1 MRISTSQMFTQNTNN
16 ILQKQTETAK
26 LLEQLSSGK
35 KVNTSGDDPVAALG
49 IDNLNQQQALVDQF
63 LKNIDYAKNHLGIA
77 ESKLGSAEELVT
89 GLREQILRGV
99 NGGLSPSERQM
110 IADEMRGSLQEL
122 LNVANTRDESGN
134 FMFSG
139 FKTDTEPFA
148 FDGAG
153 NMIYSGDAGVRDAMI
168 SRGIA
173 MGTNVPGDMAFM
185 TSPNALGDYA
195 VNYLST
201 QAGDFKV
208 QSAAITNPAAH
219 VEDTYTFNFI
229 DNGTGGVNL
238 EVRDSANG
246 LVTTVNNFDATN
258 PVSFNGIDVKL
269 EGTPAAGDSIALA
282 PQAEVSIFDT
292 INKAITLIEDDSRMN
307 SPAGIAE
314 LAQLLNDTDSGLN
327 QLSTARSVAG
337 NNLKSLESYAG
348 RHAEEQVVNTSALS
362 LLEDLDY
369 ATAISE
375 FEKQQLALNAVSNVF
390 SRVGSVSLFDYL

>member
-16 ILQKQTETAK
+16 ILQKQTETSK

-49 IDNLNQQQALVDQF
+49 IDNINQQQALVDQF

-99 NGGLSPSERQM
+99 NGGLSPTERQM
-110 IADEMRGSLQEL
+110 IAEEMRGSLEEL
-122 LNVANTRDESGN
+122 LNIANTKDESGN
-134 FMFSG
+134 YLFAG
-139 FKTDTEPFA
+139 YKTDSMPFA
-148 FDGAG
+148 FDNAG
-153 NMIYSGDAGVRDAMI
+153 NMVYSGDSGVRDAMI
-168 SRGIA
+168 SRGIS
-173 MGTNVPGDMAFM
+173 MGTNIPGDMAFM
-185 TSPNALGDYA
+185 KVPNALGDYA

-201 QAGDFKV
+201 QTGEFKV
-208 QSAAITNPAAH
+208 ESAAITNPATH

-229 DNGTGGVNL
+229 DNGAGGVNL
-238 EVRDSANG
+238 EVRDSGAA
-246 LVTTVNNFDATN
+246 LVTTVNNFDAST
-258 PVSFNGIDVKL
+258 PVSFNGIEVKID
-269 EGTPAAGDSIALA
+269 GTPAAGDSFSMA
-282 PQAEVSIFDT
+282 PQAEVNIFET
-292 INKAITLIEDDSRMN
+292 INKAIALIEDDARIN
-307 SPAGIAE
+307 SPAGISE
-314 LAQLLNDTDSGLN
+314 LAQLLNNTDSGLN

-337 NNLKSLESYAG
+337 NSLKSLESYAG

-369 ATAISE
+369 ASAITE

>member
-1 MRISTSQMFTQNTNN
+1 MRISTAQMFTQNTSS
-16 ILQKQTETAK
+16 ILQKQSEAAK

-35 KVNTSGDDPVAALG
+35 KVNTAGDDPVASLG

-63 LKNIDYAKNHLGIA
+63 LKNIDYGKNHLGIA

-89 GLREQILRGV
+89 TLRENILRGV
-99 NGGLSPSERQM
+99 NGGLSDSERQM
-110 IADEMRGSLQEL
+110 IADEMRGSLEEL

-148 FDGAG
+148 FDSSG
-153 NMIYSGDAGVRDAMI
+153 NMVYSGDSGVRDAMV

-173 MGTNVPGDMAFM
+173 VGTNIPGDTAFM
-185 TSPNALGDYA
+185 KVPNALGDYA

-201 QAGDFKV
+201 QTGSFTV
-208 QSAAITNPAAH
+208 QSAAISNPATH
-219 VEDTYTFNFI
+219 VEETYTFNFI
-229 DNGTGGVNL
+229 DNGAGGVNL
-238 EVRDSANG
+238 EVRDSGNA
-246 LVTTVNNFDATN
+246 LVSTVNNFDASN
-258 PVSFNGIDVKL
+258 PVSFNGIEVKL
-269 EGTPAAGDSIALA
+269 SGKPAAGDSFTMA
-282 PQAEVSIFDT
+282 PQDEESIFNT
-292 INKAITLIEDDSRMN
+292 INKAIALIEDDTRIN
-307 SPAGIAE
+307 SPAGISE
-314 LAQLLNDTDSGLN
+314 LAQLLNNTDSGLK
-327 QLSTARSVAG
+327 QLSIARSVAG

-369 ATAISE
+369 ASAITE